1 MTNDE
6 LLLAMSNM
14 MDKKFKSELQPIK
27 NDIHD
32 MKCRITVLESGMQ
45 DVKNDIRDL
54 QNGMQDI
61 NCRLTV
67 IESDLADV
75 KNEIHMIK
83 LCQEN
88 VILPRLNTIES
99 CYTDTYHRYKDNA
112 DKMESTYSDVELLK
126 RVVSEHSERLQK
138 LA

>member
-6 LLLAMSNM
+6 LLLEISNM
-14 MDKKFKSELQPIK
+14 MDVKLKGELQPIK
-27 NDIHD
+27 RDMRDMKNDIQDMKNDIQD
-32 MKCRITVLESGMQ
+32 MKCRI
-45 DVKNDIRDL
+45 
-54 QNGMQDI
+54 
-61 NCRLTV
+61 TV

-75 KNEIHMIK
+75 KNEIHMVK

-99 CYTDTYHRYKDNA
+99 CYTDTYHRYRDEA
-112 DKMESTYSDVELLK
+112 DKMESVSSDVELLK

>member
-6 LLLAMSNM
+6 LLFAMSNM
-14 MDKKFKSELQPIK
+14 MDEKFKSELRPIK
-27 NDIHD
+27 NDIQDMKDDIQDMKDDIQD
-32 MKCRITVLESGMQ
+32 MKCKIT
-45 DVKNDIRDL
+45 I
-54 QNGMQDI
+54 
-61 NCRLTV
+61 
-67 IESDLADV
+67 IESDLAGV
-75 KNEIHMIK
+75 KDEIHMVK

-88 VILPRLNTIES
+88 MILPRLNTIES

>member
-6 LLLAMSNM
+6 LLLEISNM
-14 MDKKFKSELQPIK
+14 MDVKLKSELQPIK
-27 NDIHD
+27 RDMQDMKNDIQD
-32 MKCRITVLESGMQ
+32 MKCRITV
-45 DVKNDIRDL
+45 
-54 QNGMQDI
+54 
-61 NCRLTV
+61 
-67 IESDLADV
+67 IESDLENV
-75 KNEIHMIK
+75 KNEIHMVK

-99 CYTDTYHRYKDNA
+99 CYTDTYHRYRDDA
-112 DKMESTYSDVELLK
+112 DKMESVSSDVELLK

>member
-6 LLLAMSNM
+6 LLLEISNM
-14 MDKKFKSELQPIK
+14 MDVKLKGELQPIK
-27 NDIHD
+27 RDMQDMKNDIQD
-32 MKCRITVLESGMQ
+32 MKCRITV
-45 DVKNDIRDL
+45 
-54 QNGMQDI
+54 
-61 NCRLTV
+61 
-67 IESDLADV
+67 IESDLEDVKSDLENMRGDLENV
-75 KNEIHMIK
+75 KNEIHMVK

-99 CYTDTYHRYKDNA
+99 CYTDTYHRYRDDA
-112 DKMESTYSDVELLK
+112 DKMESVSSDVELLK

>member
-6 LLLAMSNM
+6 LLLEISNM
-14 MDKKFKSELQPIK
+14 MDVKLKGELQPIK
-27 NDIHD
+27 RDMRDMKNDIQDMKNDIQD
-32 MKCRITVLESGMQ
+32 MKCKI
-45 DVKNDIRDL
+45 
-54 QNGMQDI
+54 
-61 NCRLTV
+61 TV

-75 KNEIHMIK
+75 KNEIHMVK

-99 CYTDTYHRYKDNA
+99 CYTDTYHRYRDEA
-112 DKMESTYSDVELLK
+112 DKMESVSSDVELLK